1 MTKWDPFYFQYVGVE
16 WIGEKVLKVDK
27 KVFAQLL
34 GIKSVD
40 GALFHLQGNFPSHGF
55 VELGFDE
62 AMKMLTEEVMEG
74 VDYERIRLLIH
85 QDGVFVKNATE
96 AIILNCTWAQPRH
109 RDWTAVEDQR
119 SRADQI
125 GNWACES

>member
-1 MTKWDPFYFQYVGVE
+1 MCNN
-16 WIGEKVLKVDK
+16 VLKVDK

-55 VELGFDE
+55 VELGINE
-62 AMKMLTEEVMEG
+62 AMEMLNEEEMEG

-85 QDGVFVKNATE
+85 QDGVFVKDATE
-96 AIILNCTWAQPRH
+96 DIILNCTWAH
-109 RDWTAVEDQR
+109 AR
-119 SRADQI
+119 SR
-125 GNWACES
+125 G